1 MSDSVSAPTGT
12 PPVPSAPKS
21 RFVRTVII
29 AALALS
35 LSFLGLLN
43 VVTSVPLIRD
53 SLGPLVSEHHVVS
66 GMAIFVTLAVALLVP
81 IVALILCSR
90 RGWLHW
96 PQLTVLS
103 AFVLA
108 TFAYLMWD
116 DPIVRRPL
124 TMDELAPSLPG
135 DEATFHVFLR
145 YAKNSP
151 ASIAFKDPESRIA
164 IAQAT
169 TDIVGKPEKWAQFLR
184 DNRAGVESAWAEL
197 DPVRGWWDEM
207 ATHPRIGDL
216 TVPRP
221 DAPII
226 AFQPVRTY
234 TQVAV
239 AVASLQALDG
249 HGDEAMATIT
259 RLYDVARK
267 FEPNARTL
275 VRAMIAKVIQKMALQ
290 AGGFVLDHAAVSPA
304 SRAAF
309 AGEISAAA
317 GGPAGARRLILI
329 EYAVFQPMF
338 SSYSYFTGAP
348 ITGSRGEQFMQQCVH
363 FLGRVVVNPR
373 ATQNLIGD
381 RYYQLAALAEER
393 RLGELEA
400 SKGPINREFLGG
412 YHVKNI
418 GGRLFADMTM
428 PALSKVMKAYWDIED
443 IRAALLTR
451 LKA

>member
-1 MSDSVSAPTGT
+1 MSDSVPAPTGA
-12 PPVPSAPKS
+12 PPAPSAPKS
-21 RFVRTVII
+21 RYVRTVVI

-35 LSFLGLLN
+35 LSFLALLN
-43 VVTSVPLIRD
+43 VATSVPLIRD
-53 SLGPLVSEHHVVS
+53 SLGPLVSEHRIVS
-66 GMAIFVTLAVALLVP
+66 GMAVFVTLAVALLVP
-81 IVALILCSR
+81 IVTLILCSR
-90 RGWLHW
+90 RGWLRW
-96 PQLTVLS
+96 PQLTVLW

-135 DEATFHVFLR
+135 DEATFQIFLR

-151 ASIAFKDPESRIA
+151 AANAVKSPKLLVGA
-164 IAQAT
+164 AT
-169 TDIVGKPEKWAQFLR
+169 GDIVTKPEKWTQFLR
-184 DNRAGVESAWAEL
+184 EHRAEIEAEWAAL
-197 DPVRGWWDEM
+197 APVRAWWDEL
-207 ATHPRIGDL
+207 AAHPRIGDL
-216 TVPRP
+216 TPP
-221 DAPII
+221 SPSSPIL
-226 AFQPVRTY
+226 AFQPVRY
-234 TQVAV
+234 YSQYAV
-239 AVASLQALDG
+239 AIASLQALDG

-267 FEPNARTL
+267 FEPNSRTL

-290 AGGFVLDHAAVSPA
+290 AGGFVLDHATVSPA

-309 AGEISAAA
+309 AAEISAAT

-329 EYAVFQPMF
+329 EYAYFQPMF
-338 SSYSYFTGAP
+338 SLFVSGAP
-348 ITGSRGEQFMQQCVH
+348 IVESPGEQLLQKFVH
-363 FLGRVVVNPR
+363 LLGRVVVNPR

-400 SKGPINREFLGG
+400 SKGPIDREFLGG

-418 GGRLFADMTM
+418 GGRLFADLAM
-428 PALSKVMKAYWDIED
+428 PALSKVVKAYWDIED
-443 IRAALLTR
+443 LRTALLTR